1 MTYVDFRVYFPND
14 DIYDWESCIIGI
26 WNFDAKR
33 IKLLWVSTINKW
45 YIVILT
51 FTLETNFH
59 STNLHRKN
67 YTDPNESFSMHIYGE
82 EGTCQSDSTLIVNS
96 SMICQE
102 MNTKL
107 LVCTLTQLMVIMY
120 QEMVCTLTLL
130 MIIMYLK
137 MRAHN

>member
-1 MTYVDFRVYFPND
+1 MIFYYQ
-14 DIYDWESCIIGI
+14 
-26 WNFDAKR
+26 
-33 IKLLWVSTINKW
+33 